1 MSNLLSVIDL
11 SYSAGEKLLFSKVNL
26 NIHSDNLIGLLGDNG
41 SGKSSLLKLIMG
53 LVQTNQGLIS
63 AAKSNLVINYL
74 AQLDTDEV
82 DKSLSIYDYLNLLSD
97 EYWEVINLAEEIFSL
112 TFDSYE
118 RPVTSLSGGEIMQL
132 NLARLFM
139 GNPDLILLDEPTNH
153 LDIVALGQL
162 KKHIKTCKCACLI
175 VSHNKKFVEEI
186 CNVIWKIEDTKVQVF
201 NGVLSQF
208 EKHEEE
214 LAGNK
219 ENLYRVEKANLKKL
233 EESSKREKEKAE
245 KGENSIR
252 KKFLEGSYDSSQ
264 YGYFK
269 EIGTKSSGKS
279 SSKFEHLK
287 EESKAAISSFK
298 SYDQPILLPT
308 LLTEIGQ
315 GKRKLINLQN
325 STLSLEGQTLLEKIN
340 LQISYGDRIAIV
352 GKNGSGKSCLVKAI
366 CQKNIL
372 NGSNQ
377 NDSPKINL
385 QTNLQNNPQVNPQNN
400 LSNTS
405 LEAILTNLNL
415 ADNLKIAYLNQRY
428 EIVDKAKS
436 VLQNIIDYSQNLTE
450 IQARHHLSNFK
461 FFTLGDVSK
470 LGGNLSGGELA
481 RLALAMITCKTI
493 DLLILDEP
501 TNNLDISIINQMS
514 SALVDFKGAV
524 LVISHDIGFLEN
536 LNVEQ
541 LMVLKNKTA
550 INTLLDKIG
559 NFFDT

>member
-1 MSNLLSVIDL
+1 MSNLLSVVDL
-11 SYSAGEKLLFSKVNL
+11 SYSAGEKILFSKVNL

-118 RPVTSLSGGEIMQL
+118 RPVNSLSGGEIMQL

-162 KKHIKTCKCACLI
+162 KKYIKTCKCACLI

-186 CNVIWKIEDTKVQVF
+186 CNVIWKIEDTNVKVF

-208 EKHEEE
+208 EKYEEE

-269 EIGTKSSGKS
+269 EMGTKSSGKS

-308 LLTEIGQ
+308 LLTETGQ
-315 GKRKLINLQN
+315 GKRKLVDLQG

-372 NGSNQ
+372 
-377 NDSPKINL
+377 
-385 QTNLQNNPQVNPQNN
+385 
-400 LSNTS
+400 SNTS
-405 LEAILTNLNL
+405 LEVILTNLNL

-461 FFTLGDVSK
+461 FFTIQDVSK
-470 LGGNLSGGELA
+470 CCENLSGGELA

-501 TNNLDISIINQMS
+501 TNNLDISIINKMS
-514 SALVDFKGAV
+514 SALIDFKGAI

-541 LMVLKNKTA
+541 VMVLKNKTA

-559 NFFDT
+559 NYF